1 MNRIEEPSGERRPS
15 PWLSLAEVAAL
26 LTISKRTLQ
35 KWVKAGRFPP
45 PVGKTAK
52 WRRWHRDAIDR
63 LMHDWQDS
71 RPTA

>member
-35 KWVKAGRFPP
+35 KWVAAGRFPA
-45 PVGKTAK
+45 PVRRGAK
-52 WRRWHRDAIDR
+52 WVRWSREVVQRVMD
-63 LMHDWQDS
+63 DWQGS